1 MSNILLVNS
10 LTNIEGAQAQVVAN
24 TKSQMEVKVSRPT
37 VLFRIAQKLP
47 WFQAAPHHLPSL
59 DYT

>member
-24 TKSQMEVKVSRPT
+24 TKSQMGVKVSRPT
-37 VLFRIAQKLP
+37 VLFQIAQKLP
-47 WFQAAPHHLPSL
+47 WFQAGPHH
-59 DYT
+59 